1 MTNDSTSHSLGT
13 VHALQCR
20 LERTLE
26 LYQRNLSVFH
36 KFKFCANEIQSMTSL
51 DQLPGLLDT
60 LRDRLNVQD
69 ILLVLDKEQYAE
81 YLPDSIP
88 TWTQLSL
95 RRVLGEIGLTDSFRH
110 PLLGTYA
117 DLLIQAPSVREL
129 LQTHR
134 NQGSFGS
141 VCIFPLWD
149 KYQPNNLIG
158 FLTLADDSPL
168 RYTGGMAT
176 DFIEFFA
183 DLFSWSLVTLREH
196 QKLQWESTLD
206 HLTGCHN
213 RTYLMK
219 HAPRILE
226 FAQRKQFPVALLF
239 IDLDGFKMVND
250 TLGHACGDQILIAVA
265 QRVQSIVREYDIF
278 IRLGGDE
285 FLVLLPDVTQATAQR
300 TANRIQGELHTLA
313 TSHICSIKTQL
324 TVSASI
330 GLAMHR
336 PGETLQ
342 EFIQRADKNMYNAK
356 VLNKTPT

>member
-1 MTNDSTSHSLGT
+1 MTHQDASHPLET
-13 VHALQCR
+13 VRTLQSR

-36 KFKFCANEIQSMTSL
+36 KFKFCASEIQAMTSL
-51 DQLPGLLDT
+51 DQLPMLLDT
-60 LRDRLNVQD
+60 LRDRLGVQD
-69 ILLVLDKEQYAE
+69 IHLVLAQEEYAE
-81 YLPDSIP
+81 FLPDPIP
-88 TWTQLSL
+88 TWPQLSL
-95 RRVLGEIGLTDSFRH
+95 RRVLREMGLTDSFRH

-129 LQTHR
+129 LHSPR
-134 NQGSFGS
+134 NQDCFGS

-149 KYQPNNLIG
+149 KYQPDNLIG
-158 FLTLADDSPL
+158 FLTLTDGNPQ

-196 QKLQWESTLD
+196 EKLQWESTLD

-226 FAQRKQFPVALLF
+226 FAQRKKFPVALLF

-265 QRVQSIVREYDIF
+265 QRVQSIVRDYDIF

-285 FLVLLPDVTQATAQR
+285 FLLLLPDVTQTTAQR
-300 TANRIQGELHTLA
+300 TANRIQSELHTL
-313 TSHICSIKTQL
+313 TISRICSMETQL
-324 TVSASI
+324 TVAASI
-330 GLAMHR
+330 GLAMYH
-336 PGETLQ
+336 PGESLQ
-342 EFIQRADKNMYNAK
+342 EFMQRADTNMYRAK
-356 VLNKTPT
+356 ASTKTPT